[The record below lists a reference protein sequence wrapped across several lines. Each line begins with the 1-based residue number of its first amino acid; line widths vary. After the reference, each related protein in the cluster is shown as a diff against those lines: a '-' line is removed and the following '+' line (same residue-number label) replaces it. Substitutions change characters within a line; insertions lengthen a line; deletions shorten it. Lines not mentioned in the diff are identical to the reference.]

1 MDTQMNFSNLM
12 YEGKKTT
19 RREKLLEDMERIVS
33 FRELIALIEPF
44 YYVKRSDGRGRP
56 AIGIEKMLRMYLL
69 QEWFS
74 GKSVQDTVKGLSL
87 PF

>member
-19 RREKLLEDMERIVS
+19 RREKFLENMDRIVP
-33 FRELIALIEPF
+33 FKEWIALIEPF

-56 AIGIEKMLRMYLL
+56 AKDKVPHT
-69 QEWFS
+69 
-74 GKSVQDTVKGLSL
+74 GKSGTYL
-87 PF
+87 